1 MNVVDRYNEYL
12 ALPIRERLKIIKPFT
27 DNEMVEIYKLEM
39 IRQIEENVQSK
50 NQKNVEYLL
59 KDIKRNLI
67 SPKELTAKRYDN
79 VELLKEGCSEL
90 IVKYDSLYQKLNL
103 L

>member
-27 DNEMVEIYKLEM
+27 DKEMVKIYKLEM
-39 IRQIEENVQSK
+39 IRQIEENVKSK

-59 KDIKRNLI
+59 KDIKRNLT

-79 VELLKEGCSEL
+79 IELLKEGCSEL
-90 IVKYDSLYQKLNL
+90 IVKYDSLYQKHIK
-103 L
+103 